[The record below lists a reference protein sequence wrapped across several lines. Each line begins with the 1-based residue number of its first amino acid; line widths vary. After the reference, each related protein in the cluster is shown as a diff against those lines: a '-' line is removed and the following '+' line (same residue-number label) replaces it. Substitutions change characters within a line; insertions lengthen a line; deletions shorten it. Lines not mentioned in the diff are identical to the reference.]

1 MESLDPTLYSVLQ
14 SLYENNGR
22 KSWNMYP
29 ENNGSICLKIRFN
42 GRGVGSSEE
51 NIRHKSASKVKRNF
65 NRAKNYKDIVTE
77 NSDSRPAKRN
87 RSDLSPDMYQSIE
100 IEKPRNC
107 TEPYVDHQAFTLDHN
122 LSPVGC
128 APNITDQSPL
138 VNCAEIT
145 TPLGNLE
152 TCDESDTESFK
163 ECPSQDIEIELDSQ
177 EQIIEI
183 PKPLDPYDNDN
194 DSVYDENVFPDWR
207 HIDRPCIQAGCFYR
221 PNQTIEDSELNSQ
234 LGHRPNGTFCSYY
247 KCNTCGRILCNECV
261 YFKMRHLNH
270 FKHIKEIYQDGE
282 PVPIPIEQIIE
293 GLI

>member
-138 VNCAEIT
+138 VTCAEIT
-145 TPLGNLE
+145 IPLDNLE
-152 TCDESDTESFK
+152 KCDESETESFK
-163 ECPSQDIEIELDSQ
+163 ECPSQDIDIELDSQ

-270 FKHIKEIYQDGE
+270 FKHITEIYQGGE